1 MNIEQLKQ
9 NLTDGSY
16 DSALSKLYGTDPD
29 VLSQQRARYLQAAET
44 FSRLYPERSEVSVFS
59 APGRTEIGGN
69 HTDHQHGCVLAASV
83 NLDVIAIVAFHQD
96 GVIRLQSAG
105 YPQDYVEL
113 QDLSVHSEE
122 KGTSAA
128 LIRGIVSRFQEMG
141 VTTGGF
147 VPTPLR
153 MCWAEADFPLLL
165 PLKY

>member
-29 VLSQQRARYLQAAET
+29 VLNQQRARYLQAAET

-83 NLDVIAIVAFHQD
+83 NLDVIAIIASSGWCDSVT
-96 GVIRLQSAG
+96 VCRISAG
-105 YPQDYVEL
+105 L
-113 QDLSVHSEE
+113 CGIAGSFRTFRR
-122 KGTSAA
+122 KGNFC
-128 LIRGIVSRFQEMG
+128 RFDSWHCFQIPG
-141 VTTGGF
+141 DGSHN
-147 VPTPLR
+147 R
-153 MCWAEADFPLLL
+153 RI
-165 PLKY
+165 